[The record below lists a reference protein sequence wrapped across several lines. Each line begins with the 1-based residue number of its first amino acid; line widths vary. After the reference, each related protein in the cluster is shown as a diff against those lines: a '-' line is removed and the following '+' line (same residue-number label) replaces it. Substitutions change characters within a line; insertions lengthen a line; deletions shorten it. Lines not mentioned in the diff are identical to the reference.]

1 MWKSQKI
8 VSWSHANKFLLEMFK
23 RSRSEAFLG
32 KGVLKIYSNFTGEY
46 PRRSAICKVGSARQ
60 FYWNHTS
67 TWCSPVNL
75 LHIFR
80 TPFTKKFFEGLLLDM
95 VLWISKCIQRH
106 FQSKIF
112 VISAK
117 VLKYMIKTVF
127 WSQVCLGRLAG
138 LTTLLMFT
146 LVAFSWKFREIVDHK
161 YLLRLT
167 HFSPMFH
174 PFLYPMNTWNYNTN
188 RNNM

>member
-1 MWKSQKI
+1 MPRFFPSSAFRSRVVGECLSQCRNSLKNSPLLKKSWLRACSLAFLEFFLLTSIEIMWKSQKI

-80 TPFTKKFFEGLLLDM
+80 TPFTKKIFEGLLLDM
-95 VLWISKCIQRH
+95 VLWISKCIQRY

-117 VLKYMIKTVF
+117 VLK
-127 WSQVCLGRLAG
+127 
-138 LTTLLMFT
+138 
-146 LVAFSWKFREIVDHK
+146 
-161 YLLRLT
+161 
-167 HFSPMFH
+167 
-174 PFLYPMNTWNYNTN
+174 
-188 RNNM
+188 